1 MKISVV
7 IPTFNREEHLK
18 NCLSSLLIQTKKP
31 HEILI
36 IDNSD
41 NSYAKKVVNIFEEQ
55 FKLQNISLYCFKN
68 SKNSGAIARNLG
80 ASKAKGDLI
89 AFLDDDVLLDSNYYE
104 EIEKVFLE
112 HPDAL
117 GVHGY
122 NKLVNKAYQ
131 KMKNSFSESLLDK
144 FTKFF
149 MISSY

>member
-7 IPTFNREEHLK
+7 IPTYNREEHLS
-18 NCLSSLLIQTKKP
+18 NCLFSLLNQTKKP
-31 HEILI
+31 FEILV

-41 NSYAKKVVNIFEEQ
+41 NSYAKKVVKIFEER
-55 FKLQNISLYCFKN
+55 FKQQNISIYFFKN
-68 SKNSGAIARNLG
+68 PINSGAIARNLG

-112 HPDAL
+112 YPDAL

-122 NKLVNKAYQ
+122 NKLTNKSYEE
-131 KMKNSFSESLLDK
+131 MKNSFLYSLLEK
-144 FTKFF
+144 FVKFF
-149 MISSY
+149 KISS